1 MFNETSDMMFKAYL
15 TTSKTQGWFWCRGR
29 DNPAATP
36 AAPLTPGG
44 AGGAGAA
51 TLALPLKMQVSDGDK
66 DGGGLGGGPAGGGLT
81 GTYHVALA
89 HCQSGCVR
97 R

>member
-15 TTSKTQGWFWCRGR
+15 TTSKTQGWFWRRGR

-36 AAPLTPGG
+36 ATPLTPCG

-51 TLALPLKMQVSDGDK
+51 TPARAPTMQVSDDDE
-66 DGGGLGGGPAGGGLT
+66 DGGGLVGGQQETLGD
-81 GTYHVALA
+81 
-89 HCQSGCVR
+89 
-97 R
+97 